1 MTEFLDIITL
11 ATITGFVGD
20 ALLQIFTKYLHLGGP
35 TGWGLLPYF
44 SQHGSVEST
53 FIAGG
58 MMAIFYIAYI
68 KLLHGLPTRQTLR
81 VCVQRVAGRRDL
93 SRLVDPDPSKATK
106 HYAHNAFCVSASI
119 LRNVTHVL
127 VSAPDASPDAPVWT
141 SPGAKPAWA

>member
-1 MTEFLDIITL
+1 MTELLDIITL

-20 ALLQIFTKYLHLGGP
+20 ALLQIFTKYLHLGGT

-68 KLLHGLPTRQTLR
+68 KLLLLPLR
-81 VCVQRVAGRRDL
+81 LDFLALYGIILDL
-93 SRLVDPDPSKATK
+93 VFRKYAVFPSLKGYYK
-106 HYAHNAFCVSASI
+106 HLNYFWSA
-119 LRNVTHVL
+119 
-127 VSAPDASPDAPVWT
+127 VW
-141 SPGAKPAWA
+141 GAIPMMLPYIIYYLL

>member
-1 MTEFLDIITL
+1 MTELLDIITL

-20 ALLQIFTKYLHLGGP
+20 ALLQIFTKYLHLGGT

-68 KLLHGLPTRQTLR
+68 KLLLLPLR
-81 VCVQRVAGRRDL
+81 LDFLALYGIILDL
-93 SRLVDPDPSKATK
+93 MFREWCIFPSLDGYYKALN
-106 HYAHNAFCVSASI
+106 YFWSAF
-119 LRNVTHVL
+119 
-127 VSAPDASPDAPVWT
+127 W
-141 SPGAKPAWA
+141 GAIPMVIPLMISHMIF